1 MQEFAETQMNKYK
14 NFALK
19 EEQKIGAFKMSLDQ
33 MSEKT
38 LAYKFDVDKVLSSN
52 MWSEKV
58 IKQQRQEITNMLKDI
73 VQLQEHKVDFSEYKD
88 KIKFLE
94 KQLKDVLKVAHTTE
108 SSQQTVIEFIDR
120 YEPIYV
126 QR

>member
-58 IKQQRQEITNMLKDI
+58 IKQ
-73 VQLQEHKVDFSEYKD
+73 
-88 KIKFLE
+88 
-94 KQLKDVLKVAHTTE
+94 
-108 SSQQTVIEFIDR
+108 
-120 YEPIYV
+120 
-126 QR
+126 